1 MKSVCIFCGHSK
13 GHSPVYAEAAQA
25 TGKLLATEQIELIYG
40 GGSRGLM
47 GVVADAAL
55 AAGGYVVG
63 VIPEF
68 LNRMEVGHKD
78 VQELLVVKTMH
89 ERKQL
94 MADRAEGFM
103 ALPGGVGTMD
113 ELCEILT
120 WAQLG
125 LHNHPVGLLDIDG
138 FYQPLITFFDEI
150 AAKGFLPAATRARVL
165 TDSDPERLLRKM
177 QAWKGSSEPQLMH
190 SDQV

>member
-13 GHSPVYAEAAQA
+13 GNAPIYTEIAQA
-25 TGKLLATEQIELIYG
+25 TGRLLAAEKIEMIYG

-55 AAGGYVVG
+55 AAGGYVIG
-63 VIPEF
+63 VIPDF

-125 LHNHPVGLLDIDG
+125 LHNHPVGLLDVEG
-138 FYQPLITFFDEI
+138 FYQPLITFFDQI

-177 QAWKGSSEPQLMH
+177 QTWKGSSEPQLMN